1 MIKIYTD
8 GSATKKRSGW
18 GYVIVFP
25 DKTIDTHSGAV
36 PNATNQQMELT
47 AVLKAL
53 NQWKEQLSQKYDVT
67 IYTDSA
73 YVSNC
78 YEQQW
83 YKTWNNNGWRNSKGE
98 DVANQELWIQ
108 LIPFFETPGVF
119 IQKVKGHSGNV
130 YNNIADKLACG
141 LYDEQQNLTD
151 KKINDTINIELSK
164 ILTEYKM
171 NKLTINKTIDR
182 IIEVFNG

>member
-1 MIKIYTD
+1 
-8 GSATKKRSGW
+8 
-18 GYVIVFP
+18 
-25 DKTIDTHSGAV
+25 
-36 PNATNQQMELT
+36 MELT

-83 YKTWNNNGWRNSKGE
+83 YKTWNDNGWRNSRGE
-98 DVANQELWIQ
+98 DVANQELWMQ

-141 LYDEQQNLTD
+141 LYNEQQNLTD

>member
-1 MIKIYTD
+1 
-8 GSATKKRSGW
+8 
-18 GYVIVFP
+18 
-25 DKTIDTHSGAV
+25 
-36 PNATNQQMELT
+36 MELT

-78 YEQQW
+78 YEQRW

-98 DVANQELWIQ
+98 DVANQELWMQ

-141 LYDEQQNLTD
+141 LYNEQQNLTD

>member
-1 MIKIYTD
+1 
-8 GSATKKRSGW
+8 
-18 GYVIVFP
+18 
-25 DKTIDTHSGAV
+25 
-36 PNATNQQMELT
+36 MELT

-83 YKTWNNNGWRNSKGE
+83 YKTWNNNGWRNSRGE

-141 LYDEQQNLTD
+141 LYNEQQNLTD

>member
-1 MIKIYTD
+1 
-8 GSATKKRSGW
+8 
-18 GYVIVFP
+18 
-25 DKTIDTHSGAV
+25 
-36 PNATNQQMELT
+36 MELT

-83 YKTWNNNGWRNSKGE
+83 YKTWNNNGWRNSRGE
-98 DVANQELWIQ
+98 DVANQELWMQ

-141 LYDEQQNLTD
+141 LYNEQQNLTD